1 MVELIKQK
9 MKLVSRDGVA
19 HVRRTSA
26 KGRDQTVQGLSCP
39 EDQDFLLPRGT
50 GDVFRGSV
58 TLPTYIF

>member
-1 MVELIKQK
+1 MR
-9 MKLVSRDGVA
+9 LVSRNGVV

-26 KGRDQTVQGLSCP
+26 KGRDQTMQGLSCS
-39 EDQDFLLPRGT
+39 EDQDFLLRCET